1 MLGPNRVLIVD
12 DNPDF
17 RETTAKLLEAL
28 GQKIL
33 VASNGVEALAL
44 CERETPQ
51 VVLMDL
57 SMPGLNG
64 HEVARL
70 MRRVP
75 NMQDALL
82 IAISGHDG
90 PDDVKRSYEASF
102 QYHMPKPF
110 DWRWFESMLDSF
122 ETRKL
127 AT

>member
-1 MLGPNRVLIVD
+1 MPVPYRVLIVD

-17 RETTAKLLEAL
+17 RESTAVLLASL
-28 GQKIL
+28 GQDIL
-33 VASNGVEALAL
+33 VAGNGVEALAL
-44 CERETPQ
+44 CERDAPQ

-75 NMQDALL
+75 HMQDALL

-90 PDDVKRSYEASF
+90 PDDVQRSYQAGF
-102 QYHMPKPF
+102 QYHMAKPF
-110 DWRWFESMLDSF
+110 DWTWFKAVLDSF
-122 ETRKL
+122 ANGKL
-127 AT
+127 DR